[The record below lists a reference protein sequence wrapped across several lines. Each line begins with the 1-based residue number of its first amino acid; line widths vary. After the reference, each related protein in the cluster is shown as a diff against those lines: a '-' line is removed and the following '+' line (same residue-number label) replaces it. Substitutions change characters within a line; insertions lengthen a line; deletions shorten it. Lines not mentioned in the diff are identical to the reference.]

1 MTAIQCKTEIPAVP
15 GLIDNEL
22 TVGREFLLVCEGEFP
37 RTLVQEKLQ
46 FNLKPEEK
54 YQIHLLG
61 FEFRSP
67 TQADIKVT
75 AYKAGEI
82 QLSNLQL
89 IDGVEVLDLGSIQ
102 YKVVSVLPPPEAGQQ
117 EVKVEPYGPVGPA
130 TMGIP
135 AIYWAFFAGFLAVLI
150 LWLMSRFVR
159 VIQRRNML
167 ARLKEHDS
175 ALSPLVEFHQSFRR
189 LQRANTVF
197 FGNVAE
203 PEHIQQCLEQTHTMF
218 KLFLTRSYK
227 VPALEWSDRLVLND
241 IKKHHP
247 KVFSEYSGELKKLMN
262 EYVRGFQDK
271 KNLKEK
277 DVLNIALQT
286 RKLVEKME
294 RVS

>member
-15 GLIDNEL
+15 GLNDGEL

-37 RTLVQEKLQ
+37 RTLDQEKLQ

-67 TQADIKVT
+67 TQADLKVT
-75 AYKAGEI
+75 AYKAGDV

-89 IDGVEVLDLGSIQ
+89 TDGVEVLDLGSVQ
-102 YKVVSVLPPPEAGQQ
+102 YKVTSVLPPPEPGQP
-117 EVKVEPYGPVGPA
+117 EVKTEPYGPVGPA
-130 TMGIP
+130 TLGIP
-135 AIYWAFFAGFLAVLI
+135 VVYWAFLAAFLGVVFLLLI
-150 LWLMSRFVR
+150 IRIVR
-159 VIQRRNML
+159 MVQRRNML

-175 ALSPLVEFHQSFRR
+175 ALSPLAEFHQSFRR
-189 LQRANTVF
+189 LQRMNTVF
-197 FGNVAE
+197 FGKTAE
-203 PEHIQQCLEQTHTMF
+203 PEHIQQCLEETHSMF
-218 KLFLTRSYK
+218 KLFLTRSYQ
-227 VPALEWSDRLVLND
+227 VPALEWGDRLVLKD

-247 KVFSEYSGELKKLMN
+247 KVFSEHSQDLKKLMN
-262 EYVRGFQDK
+262 EYNRGFEDK
-271 KNLKEK
+271 NNLKEK

-286 RKLVEKME
+286 RQLVERME